1 MFLIFE
7 IWSLKFM
14 ITIIFEHWDLKFEL
28 YDYKDFFMASSEDLL
43 SLFCIEVSL
52 NVFSLFAI
60 HVVIYAK
67 HYNYCNKW
75 HNE

>member
-1 MFLIFE
+1 
-7 IWSLKFM
+7 M

-52 NVFSLFAI
+52 NVFFLFAI

-67 HYNYCNKW
+67 HYNYCDKW